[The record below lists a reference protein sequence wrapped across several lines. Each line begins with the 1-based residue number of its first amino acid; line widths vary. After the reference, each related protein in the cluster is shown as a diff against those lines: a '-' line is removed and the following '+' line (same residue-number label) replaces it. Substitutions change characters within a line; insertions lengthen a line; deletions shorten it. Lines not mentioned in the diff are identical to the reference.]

1 MGQTGNQGEKTVR
14 ERVEQMQQMTLAD
27 FTQELS
33 GNAPVPGGGG
43 TAALCGALAAS
54 LSSMV
59 ASLTVGKK
67 KYEAVREDMNA
78 LIRDAGR
85 LREEFLNLIDED
97 AEAFKPL
104 AAAYRLP
111 QGTEEEKAARRYVM
125 EQALRHAAESPLRIL
140 EKTRE
145 TLTLVRTAARKGSVI
160 AVSDAGCSAA
170 ILEAAA
176 RSAAL
181 NVTVNTRLM
190 GDHETA
196 RRLEQQAQEV
206 LAECQEESESIYQSV
221 SSFLQQSQ

>member
-1 MGQTGNQGEKTVR
+1 MLKEG
-14 ERVEQMQQMTLAD
+14 VEQMQQMTLAD
-27 FTQELS
+27 FTRELS

-43 TAALCGALAAS
+43 AAALCGALAAA

-67 KYEAVREDMNA
+67 KYEAVREDLDA

-85 LREEFLNLIDED
+85 LREEFLSLIDED

-111 QGTEEEKAARRYVM
+111 HGTEEEKAARRNEM
-125 EQALRHAAESPLRIL
+125 EQALRRAAESPLRIL
-140 EKTRE
+140 EKIRE
-145 TLTLVRTAARKGSVI
+145 AMALVREAAGKGSVI

-190 GDHETA
+190 EDQKTA
-196 RRLEQQAQEV
+196 GQLERRAQEI
-206 LAECQEESESIYQSV
+206 LAECQDETERIFLSV
-221 SSFLQQSQ
+221 SSFLQRNQ